1 MLGRDS
7 CLSCTQRGQL
17 WTALT
22 AALLVLVQD
31 QLLDP
36 VHRLLASQHRPHHHL
51 DLLVADPGGAA
62 GQGAAGVAAPALASD
77 GEEGKL
83 VHVKLNVKV
92 QVMVR
97 NSVHGFLNEMK
108 GSRSG

>member
-1 MLGRDS
+1 MVQVAVDQS
-7 CLSCTQRGQL
+7 HHWMVIVCFALSFIYLIG
-17 WTALT
+17 
-22 AALLVLVQD
+22 
-31 QLLDP
+31 
-36 VHRLLASQHRPHHHL
+36 PHHHL

-97 NSVHGFLNEMK
+97 KSVHV
-108 GSRSG
+108 